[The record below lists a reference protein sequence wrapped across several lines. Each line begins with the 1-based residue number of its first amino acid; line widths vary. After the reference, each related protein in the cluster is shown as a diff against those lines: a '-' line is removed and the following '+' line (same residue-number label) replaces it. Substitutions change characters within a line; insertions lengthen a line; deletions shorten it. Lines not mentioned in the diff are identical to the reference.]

1 MLQTPVP
8 VRAAA
13 ASQGLVSRLEQA
25 LNAPDQA
32 GLEALIA
39 PEERQQLAPR
49 LRRFAKRFTN
59 ARWALTAGEPLADGR
74 LPVSVAVSGSI
85 QKEGLLFTLQAQQQV
100 ALRTESGL
108 ITGQD
113 LLKDQTILKTAS
125 AALPL
130 TLLIPDAVL
139 TGTRYDVDVVLD
151 EPLGEALLAGGLTAL
166 TPAQVRDQASP
177 DIALEPLGGGG
188 LFKSV
193 QAPFQPGVQTWAAM
207 LVHPDG
213 VITVTKQV
221 RVVSDRSQL

>member
-1 MLQTPVP
+1 MP

-13 ASQGLVSRLEQA
+13 QADGLVGRLEQA
-25 LNAPDQA
+25 LNAPDQV
-32 GLEALIA
+32 GLEALFA
-39 PEERQQLAPR
+39 PEQRALMAPR
-49 LRRFAKRFTN
+49 FRRFSQRFSN
-59 ARWALTAGEPLADGR
+59 ARWALTAGERLPDGR
-74 LPVSVAVSGSI
+74 LPVSVAVSGTT
-85 QKEGLLFTLQAQQQV
+85 QKDGLMFSLQAQQQL
-100 ALRTESGL
+100 ALETQAGL
-108 ITGQD
+108 ITGQE
-113 LLKDQTILKTAS
+113 LLKAQSLLVNARGE
-125 AALPL
+125 LPV

-166 TPAQVRDQASP
+166 TPAQVREQASP

-193 QAPFQPGVQTWAAM
+193 QAPFKPGVQTWAAM